1 MQCNSTQISLLYCIV
16 LYCTS
21 HRQTPIIPCL
31 AFCPFLSTLHISPSS
46 FLPPSLP
53 PSLQHS
59 IKKSCP
65 DVPTLKEYFDFSYGA
80 PYSIV
85 HQKAVQNFV
94 KSLVGYSLITYLLQV
109 SNGLCDKS
117 VCTVWN
123 MRQKASTA
131 SCLVVHLYYTALY
144 PHCPACLCHAELCC
158 R

>member
-1 MQCNSTQISLLYCIV
+1 MQCNAIARKLVYCTV
-16 LYCTS
+16 LYCTVLHTGR
-21 HRQTPIIPCL
+21 HRSSLVWRSVNSYQRCTSLLP
-31 AFCPFLSTLHISPSS
+31 LS
-46 FLPPSLP
+46 SLP

-123 MRQKASTA
+123 MRQKASTVF
-131 SCLVVHLYYTALY
+131 CLVVHLYYTALY